1 MEPLS
6 DVVTGGRELADVAAA
21 PGAPRRRLVRRL
33 ARRKAAVTG
42 LAGLALVACVA
53 IFAGVIAP
61 HDPLAQDL
69 ESSLAPP
76 FWDGGSTD
84 HPLGTDVLGRDTLS
98 RLMYGARS
106 SLMISVA
113 ATLVA
118 AVLGLITGSIAG
130 FYRGSVDTLLMR
142 AGDIQ
147 LAFPFILLAIV
158 VLGVI
163 PDRKPIHLILVL
175 GFPGWIVYA
184 RVVRSRVLAERDK
197 EYVLAARALGARK
210 PRILWRYVLPST
222 WHVIPVIA
230 LLDLGFLVIVEAT
243 LSFLGFGLTPPTP
256 SWGSTLADGR
266 QYMIV
271 TPWLAIL
278 PGIAIMFTVLCINLA
293 ADGLADVLDPKLTKG
308 TFRRQALR
316 LPERR
321 ERPAEGD
328 GAQQLLRVRD
338 LFVDFPLEDR
348 VVQAVRGV
356 SFDLARGETLGIVG
370 ESGSGKSVTALSI
383 IQLLDAPGR
392 VSGGEILFDGRDL
405 ARIDDGEIAALRGR
419 RIGMIFQNP
428 ASALNPVL
436 TVGFQLTE
444 TLREQL
450 GLSTAQ
456 ARARAREALFSVG
469 IGDPDR
475 LLERYPFQLS
485 GGMNQRV
492 MIAMAMASEPDL
504 LIADEPTT
512 ALDVTT
518 QAQILEQLRDI
529 VRRAHT
535 SLILITHDIAL
546 VAEYADTILVMYAG
560 RVSEVGPVA
569 DVVTTPKHPYTQ
581 ALLKAMPRAEAAP
594 GARLEAIPGEL
605 PDPAAPPAGCPF
617 APRCR
622 HVMDVCREVDP
633 DPLRVG
639 ADQVAACHLWAP
651 ARTEATAG

>member
-1 MEPLS
+1 MESRS
-6 DVVTGGRELADVAAA
+6 DVTGGRELATVAGV
-21 PGAPRRRLVRRL
+21 PLPTRRRIVRRI
-33 ARRKAAVTG
+33 ARRKAAVAG
-42 LAGLALVACVA
+42 LAGLGLVAFVA
-53 IFAGVIAP
+53 IFAGLIAP
-61 HDPLAQDL
+61 HDPLTQDL
-69 ESSLAPP
+69 DSNLAPP
-76 FWDGGSTD
+76 FWDGGSSE
-84 HPLGTDVLGRDTLS
+84 HLLGTDALGRDTLS
-98 RLMYGARS
+98 RLIYGARA
-106 SLMISVA
+106 SLTISIA
-113 ATLVA
+113 ATLLGA
-118 AVLGLITGSIAG
+118 LLGLVTGSIAG
-130 FYRGSVDTLLMR
+130 FYRGSADTLLMR

-147 LAFPFILLAIV
+147 LAFPFILLAIA

-175 GFPGWIVYA
+175 GLPGWIVYA

-197 EYVLAARALGARK
+197 EYVLAARALGARR
-210 PRILWRYVLPST
+210 PRILMRYVLPST

-278 PGIAIMFTVLCINLA
+278 PGIAIMVTVLCINLA
-293 ADGLADVLDPKLTKG
+293 ADGLADILDPKLTKG

-316 LPERR
+316 LPGRR
-321 ERPAEGD
+321 ERADEGG
-328 GAQQLLRVRD
+328 GAPPLLRVRD
-338 LFVDFPLEDR
+338 LFVEFPLEDR
-348 VVQAVRGV
+348 VIQAVRGV
-356 SFDLARGETLGIVG
+356 SFDVERGKALGIVG

-392 VSGGEILFDGRDL
+392 VSSGAVSFDGRDL
-405 ARIDDGEIAALRGR
+405 ARIDDREMAALRGR

-428 ASALNPVL
+428 SSALNPVL

-444 TLREQL
+444 TLRAQL
-450 GLSTAQ
+450 GLSKSE
-456 ARARAREALFSVG
+456 ARARTRDMLVSVG
-469 IGDPDR
+469 IGDPER
-475 LLERYPFQLS
+475 ALRRYPFELS

-492 MIAMAMASEPDL
+492 MIAMAMAAEPDL

-518 QAQILEQLRDI
+518 QAQILEQLREI
-529 VRRAHT
+529 TRRAHT

-560 RVSEVGPVA
+560 RVCEIGPVG
-569 DVVTTPKHPYTQ
+569 DVIATPKHPYTQ

-594 GARLEAIPGEL
+594 RARLEAIPGEL
-605 PDPAAPPAGCPF
+605 PNPAEPPLGCPF
-617 APRCR
+617 APRCP
-622 HVMDVCREVDP
+622 HVMDVCRDVDP

-639 ADQVAACHLWAP
+639 PEQVAACHLWAP
-651 ARTEATAG
+651 DRAEVRAG

>member
-6 DVVTGGRELADVAAA
+6 DVTGGRELAEVTA
-21 PGAPRRRLVRRL
+21 APRRRLLRRL
-33 ARRKAAVTG
+33 VRRKAAVAG
-42 LAGLALVACVA
+42 LAGLAFVACVA
-53 IFAGVIAP
+53 IFANVIAP

-76 FWDGGSTD
+76 VWDGGTTD
-84 HPLGTDVLGRDTLS
+84 HLLGTDALGRDTLS
-98 RLMYGARS
+98 RLMYGARA
-106 SLMISVA
+106 SLTISLA
-113 ATLVA
+113 ATLLA
-118 AVLGLITGSIAG
+118 AVLGLVTGSIAG
-130 FYRGSVDTLLMR
+130 FYRGSIDSLLMR
-142 AGDIQ
+142 AGDVQ

-163 PDRKPIHLILVL
+163 PDREPIHLILVL
-175 GFPGWIVYA
+175 GIPGWIVYA

-197 EYVLAARALGARK
+197 EYVDAARALGARR
-210 PRILWRYVLPST
+210 PRILLRYVLPST
-222 WHVIPVIA
+222 WHVLPVIA

-266 QYMIV
+266 QYMVV
-271 TPWLAIL
+271 TPWLAVL
-278 PGIAIMFTVLCINLA
+278 PGIAIMFTVLSINLA
-293 ADGLADVLDPKLTKG
+293 ADGLADILDPKLKKG
-308 TFRRQALR
+308 TFRRRALG
-316 LPERR
+316 LPGTR
-321 ERPAEGD
+321 ERAEEDAGTK
-328 GAQQLLRVRD
+328 QLLRVRD

-356 SFDLARGETLGIVG
+356 SFDVERGETVGIVG

-392 VSGGEILFDGRDL
+392 VSGGSIRFDGHDL
-405 ARIDDGEIAALRGR
+405 ARIGDGEVAALRGR

-436 TVGFQLTE
+436 TVGFQLSE

-450 GLSTAQ
+450 GLSKAE
-456 ARARAREALFSVG
+456 ARARARAALLSVG

-475 LLERYPFQLS
+475 VLSRYPFQLS

-492 MIAMAMASEPDL
+492 MIAMAMVAEPDL

-518 QAQILEQLRDI
+518 QAQILEQLREI
-529 VRRAHT
+529 TRRAHT

-560 RVSEVGPVA
+560 RVCELGPAA
-569 DVVTTPKHPYTQ
+569 DVIATPKHPYTQ
-581 ALLKAMPRAEAAP
+581 ALLKAMPRAEASP
-594 GARLEAIPGEL
+594 EARLEAIPGEL
-605 PDPAAPPAGCPF
+605 PDPAAPPRGCPF
-617 APRCR
+617 APRCP
-622 HVMDVCREVDP
+622 HVMDVCSEVDP

-639 ADQVAACHLWAP
+639 PDQLAACHLWAP
-651 ARTEATAG
+651 ARAETPAR